1 MYFNGKVPELKCTV
15 KQDVVL
21 TTLVGYVNTLL
32 KKVFLIIVIEK
43 EKGKWNIS
51 IHFKQVFNI
60 LTCEIINTNI

>member
-43 EKGKWNIS
+43 EKGK
-51 IHFKQVFNI
+51 
-60 LTCEIINTNI
+60 